1 MGNTKLA
8 RIPNARRFIVLDSY
22 VRQSQPRQARPG
34 VPLISPTTKNFSRSY
49 AETLRLIAYA
59 SMVLENTEKDLGEL
73 TFIISSMDSQLALA
87 LDANTSPDIT
97 RAKLVKL
104 LGTIGA
110 KVTSTLETL
119 QKIQSPT

>member
-1 MGNTKLA
+1 
-8 RIPNARRFIVLDSY
+8 
-22 VRQSQPRQARPG
+22 
-34 VPLISPTTKNFSRSY
+34 
-49 AETLRLIAYA
+49 
-59 SMVLENTEKDLGEL
+59 MVLENTEKDLGEL

-87 LDANTSPDIT
+87 LDASTSPDIT

-119 QKIQSPT
+119 QKIQFPT